1 MRKSL
6 SDGDEREWTGLE
18 EDDVRGR
25 QPGVLSLFCGHPV
38 LFKPILYIGFGSW
51 KAKKIPT
58 ILFVGPVLFLST
70 VISRAEQSFKTVLQ
84 TALVKRGVGVTFA
97 DRNVYIQ
104 REVTLAE

>member
-1 MRKSL
+1 MSEAGSL
-6 SDGDEREWTGLE
+6 EYCLFSVATRFSSNLSYTLAL
-18 EDDVRGR
+18 VPGR
-25 QPGVLSLFCGHPV
+25 Q
-38 LFKPILYIGFGSW
+38 
-51 KAKKIPT
+51 KKIPT